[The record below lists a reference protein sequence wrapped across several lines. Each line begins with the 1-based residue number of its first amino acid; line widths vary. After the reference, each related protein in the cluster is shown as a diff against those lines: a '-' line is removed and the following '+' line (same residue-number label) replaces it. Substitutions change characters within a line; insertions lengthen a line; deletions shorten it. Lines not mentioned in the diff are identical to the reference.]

1 MKKNVKEQMLQF
13 LANLKK
19 CRKSVLYPVIAA
31 AVIVLG
37 CVIVLP
43 SLADDMSDESTEVVE
58 DIETEESEPTESPEV
73 TEEPTEEPTA
83 EPTEEPTVEPT
94 AESQQ
99 TAEPKDETEDTVEKI
114 ETDGD
119 EESKEEKQQS
129 ASSEQDTQDTDKKAA
144 AEDETTQKQD
154 TASESSSGNSSSGN
168 SSSGTRKKAVAR
180 TASSIP
186 TPQFHRVEP
195 EDGDTPITGT
205 TIKWTYLSPGKNANV
220 LKVKTDNYDDEGG
233 YLVKYQW
240 YCDGKEDG
248 NNNRIYTISADTDAG
263 EHEYE
268 CEVTYYF
275 KDGSDSKS
283 AKLTIANLTV
293 EKLSPSEDDF
303 VVGAI
308 PATVYYQGGPL
319 EFEVKPAGGINGMGS
334 CSVAGKNDGEWK
346 SIEDVGTTYDLYIR
360 VEEGDNYF
368 GSCIDLHKKVTVQ
381 YLPTPDY
388 TVTGTKGKKTDGVQ
402 WYKDALS
409 IKPKKTDYT
418 IADQSEDYKSELKYD
433 TEGSDIGLKSITFKN
448 SKGEL
453 TKTIPVSE
461 ISTIGISGN
470 ETIGIDTVAPTG
482 TFKYNTEEK
491 TDAVFANGDVTVAIS
506 PNDAT
511 SKISKCE
518 MAYSYSKDRTPTGS
532 GRKWE
537 EKESLT
543 VVNEGNYIVYAKLTD
558 NAGNTQTLTSQT
570 ITIDEAAPVI
580 KCGSKALKENKK
592 YIADE
597 KTFNVSD
604 TNLSKVTV
612 TKDGDKDT
620 KTVENGTCTF
630 TLTSPDT
637 DGDSFDYTITA
648 EDEAGNVTEETIT
661 MENPNLDV
669 TIDTMEFKTNGNNPV
684 YGYSSASLGISLVL
698 KKGTKYNVQDDPVI
712 EAVTPIADAEGK
724 TYFTYDQSSKTVKP
738 VEGLDA
744 DNYSGSFR
752 VDYKCAEEES
762 STTFKCEMTV
772 DKKPVTVSYVA
783 NSTSAYYNTVPS
795 FGENAY
801 KFDGFVG
808 KDTAKSLNLNVSMD
822 YGDGSENWQSITETP
837 ARTPDLAGKSIQ
849 PNVSETKNY
858 IFNPQATDLP
868 DELTTTTTLKVT
880 RRPLEDGL
888 TITGTAGAN
897 NWYISDVTVGPASGY
912 VIYYTEDTEEQDA
925 LGYAY
930 SNDTKQYTQETKGE
944 TISFYIQNSETGE
957 ISSLMTKTIKI
968 DKTAPTVGD
977 IDKLE
982 KGEITIE
989 DSTFREFLNTI
1000 TFGKYFNE
1008 TKAVTI
1014 NGKNTEDISNV
1025 AKDNTPNIQY
1035 YLGSSELSESG
1046 VTGVTSWTDYSG
1058 KFYLD
1063 PEELLESEG
1072 HGRVVVYAKLTND
1085 AGLST
1090 YISSDGMVFD
1100 NKCPELVVEGALNS
1114 SEEKNNTN
1122 YVAEELKIQVKDDNL
1137 ASALLYEGESITGD
1151 GTDILNEDKTM
1162 GEWSVST
1169 EDWEIGDSKT
1179 YTIVAT
1185 DVAQNL
1191 TKKIFTVIKPVY
1203 DITTDSV
1210 DLGESTY
1217 GYSSVPSTILRWKNT
1232 SQANADATIS
1242 EVKLSDSNSFEVTQE
1257 DENRFVLAPK
1267 KGLKAG
1273 KYTTDVTLVYN
1284 RGKEAK
1290 ATCSFTVD
1298 KAVLKASYLGQD
1310 VYYYTTPDFD
1320 DTTVRVTGFL
1330 NGETAKTADGYQAP
1344 QVTFDGVA
1352 KETCILTPSGG
1363 KADNYEFE
1371 YESGVLTVTKRA
1383 SDIGADGQYDV
1394 EGTLSDTGWYL
1405 SDITIK
1411 PSDGYKISLNEKGK
1425 ALKDSI
1431 VLTKDTG
1438 DGKQEFYL
1446 VDENT
1451 GEMMD
1456 KAQFSYKKDVVAPE
1470 ISGVEDGNN
1479 YEENSRD
1486 VTVSDSYLSSVTVN
1500 GTAQTVVD
1508 GKATFTLTAKQR
1520 NTVYVIVA
1528 ADRAGNVTQA
1538 TTVLKQ
1544 PSEVTTSSTDSD
1556 ATALTGTNG
1565 SSGSDS
1571 SAGSVKKKV
1580 QVVEGAP
1587 SVAITTSNSDI
1598 TTAVLTDEEQTAV
1611 SKGSDVD
1618 IELRVKNVDGNVS
1631 QADKEAIIAIL
1642 GNYKIGQYMDITL
1655 WKTVGSSNAKK
1666 VTETR
1671 RPIAVTVTVPTDLRN
1686 TDSTVSRK
1694 YALFRVHDGKATK
1707 LEDQDSVENTVTFY
1721 TDEFSVYALAY
1732 LDSAKETTTDD
1743 DEDTTSG
1750 TSKTTASTLKATTSG
1765 STGYLATTSPETGDK
1780 APLLTVIILLIIA
1793 MAGAVTI
1800 VILKRKNSDAE

>member
-1 MKKNVKEQMLQF
+1 
-13 LANLKK
+13 
-19 CRKSVLYPVIAA
+19 
-31 AVIVLG
+31 
-37 CVIVLP
+37 
-43 SLADDMSDESTEVVE
+43 
-58 DIETEESEPTESPEV
+58 
-73 TEEPTEEPTA
+73 
-83 EPTEEPTVEPT
+83 
-94 AESQQ
+94 
-99 TAEPKDETEDTVEKI
+99 
-114 ETDGD
+114 
-119 EESKEEKQQS
+119 
-129 ASSEQDTQDTDKKAA
+129 
-144 AEDETTQKQD
+144 
-154 TASESSSGNSSSGN
+154 
-168 SSSGTRKKAVAR
+168 
-180 TASSIP
+180 
-186 TPQFHRVEP
+186 
-195 EDGDTPITGT
+195 
-205 TIKWTYLSPGKNANV
+205 
-220 LKVKTDNYDDEGG
+220 
-233 YLVKYQW
+233 
-240 YCDGKEDG
+240 
-248 NNNRIYTISADTDAG
+248 
-263 EHEYE
+263 
-268 CEVTYYF
+268 
-275 KDGSDSKS
+275 
-283 AKLTIANLTV
+283 
-293 EKLSPSEDDF
+293 
-303 VVGAI
+303 
-308 PATVYYQGGPL
+308 
-319 EFEVKPAGGINGMGS
+319 
-334 CSVAGKNDGEWK
+334 
-346 SIEDVGTTYDLYIR
+346 
-360 VEEGDNYF
+360 
-368 GSCIDLHKKVTVQ
+368 
-381 YLPTPDY
+381 
-388 TVTGTKGKKTDGVQ
+388 
-402 WYKDALS
+402 
-409 IKPKKTDYT
+409 
-418 IADQSEDYKSELKYD
+418 
-433 TEGSDIGLKSITFKN
+433 
-448 SKGEL
+448 
-453 TKTIPVSE
+453 
-461 ISTIGISGN
+461 
-470 ETIGIDTVAPTG
+470 
-482 TFKYNTEEK
+482 
-491 TDAVFANGDVTVAIS
+491 
-506 PNDAT
+506 
-511 SKISKCE
+511 
-518 MAYSYSKDRTPTGS
+518 
-532 GRKWE
+532 
-537 EKESLT
+537 
-543 VVNEGNYIVYAKLTD
+543 
-558 NAGNTQTLTSQT
+558 
-570 ITIDEAAPVI
+570 
-580 KCGSKALKENKK
+580 
-592 YIADE
+592 
-597 KTFNVSD
+597 
-604 TNLSKVTV
+604 
-612 TKDGDKDT
+612 
-620 KTVENGTCTF
+620 
-630 TLTSPDT
+630 
-637 DGDSFDYTITA
+637 
-648 EDEAGNVTEETIT
+648 
-661 MENPNLDV
+661 
-669 TIDTMEFKTNGNNPV
+669 
-684 YGYSSASLGISLVL
+684 
-698 KKGTKYNVQDDPVI
+698 
-712 EAVTPIADAEGK
+712 
-724 TYFTYDQSSKTVKP
+724 
-738 VEGLDA
+738 
-744 DNYSGSFR
+744 
-752 VDYKCAEEES
+752 
-762 STTFKCEMTV
+762 
-772 DKKPVTVSYVA
+772 
-783 NSTSAYYNTVPS
+783 
-795 FGENAY
+795 
-801 KFDGFVG
+801 
-808 KDTAKSLNLNVSMD
+808 
-822 YGDGSENWQSITETP
+822 
-837 ARTPDLAGKSIQ
+837 LAGKSIQ
-849 PNVSETKNY
+849 PNVSATKNY
-858 IFNPQATDLP
+858 IFNPQATALP

-888 TITGTAGAN
+888 TITGTAGTN
-897 NWYISDVTVGPASGY
+897 GWYTSDVTVGPASGY
-912 VIYYTEDTEEQDA
+912 AINYTSDTDEQDA
-925 LGYAY
+925 LAY
-930 SNDTKQYTQETKGE
+930 TYSGDTKQYTDETKGE
-944 TISFYIQNSETGE
+944 TISFYIKNSTTGE
-957 ISSLMTKTIKI
+957 ISSLMTKTIKV
-968 DKTAPTVGD
+968 DKTAPKAGVGD
-977 IDKLE
+977 
-982 KGEITIE
+982 ITIE

-1025 AKDNTPNIQY
+1025 AKDDTPNVLY
-1035 YLGSSELSESG
+1035 YLGSKGLSEAELAA
-1046 VTGVTSWTDYSG
+1046 VTGWTNYSG

-1072 HGRVVVYAKLTND
+1072 HGLVVVYAKLTND

-1100 NKCPELVVEGALNS
+1100 NKCPELVVNGALNS
-1114 SEEKNNTN
+1114 SKEKNNTN
-1122 YVAEELKIQVKDDNL
+1122 YVAEELEIQVKDGNL
-1137 ASALLYEGESITGD
+1137 ASAVLYEGESIVGD
-1151 GTDILNEDKTM
+1151 GTDIMNEDKTM

-1169 EDWEIGDSKT
+1169 EDWDIGDSKT

-1191 TKKIFTVIKPVY
+1191 TKEIFTVIKPVY

-1210 DLGESTY
+1210 NLGESTY
-1217 GYSSVPSTILRWKNT
+1217 GYSSVPSTVLRWKNT

-1242 EVKLSDSNSFEVTQE
+1242 EVKLSDSNSFEVTKE
-1257 DENRFVLAPK
+1257 DENRFVLVPK

-1320 DTTVRVTGFL
+1320 DSTVRVTGFL

-1344 QVTFDGVA
+1344 QVTFEGVA

-1479 YEENSRD
+1479 YEENSRE

-1544 PSEVTTSSTDSD
+1544 PSEVTTDSTDSD

-1571 SAGSVKKKV
+1571 TTGNVKKKV

-1587 SVAITTSNSDI
+1587 STTITTSNSDM

-1631 QADKEAIIAIL
+1631 QSDKEAIIAIL

-1655 WKTVGSSNAKK
+1655 WKTVGSGTAKK
-1666 VTETR
+1666 VTETNK
-1671 RPIAVTVTVPTDLRN
+1671 PIAVTITIPTDLRN

-1694 YALFRVHDGKATK
+1694 YAVFRVHDGKATK

-1743 DEDTTSG
+1743 DEGTTSG

-1793 MAGAVTI
+1793 MAGAATI